1 MRKNPDVSGPLALVL
16 TLISAAA
23 LSACNSSEAAKKQI
37 EADWIHD
44 TGPDDPSAPPAPNTA
59 QPVPP
64 TPTPV
69 PTASPSPT
77 PTPSPSPPTI
87 PVSELYQG
95 DAAFAPFV
103 EKFVADAA
111 LQGVDLVAEMRAE
124 PVVIQLGSLDYLGS
138 GVIGLCETGYNGRTV
153 TLDPDFWGR
162 ISDTQDELLM
172 HHELGHCILYRPHR
186 STLLS
191 SGRDASIMNPIIM
204 SSSTYLGNY
213 SYYQNELFTY
223 SAAQSGARVASPE
236 EGGPLSHIC
245 DINEIR

>member
-1 MRKNPDVSGPLALVL
+1 MRKNPDLAGALALVL
-16 TLISAAA
+16 TLISAAT

-44 TGPDDPSAPPAPNTA
+44 TGPEDTAPAPNTA
-59 QPVPP
+59 QPNSPPP
-64 TPTPV
+64 TPTPT
-69 PTASPSPT
+69 PTPTQSPT

-87 PVSELYQG
+87 PVSELYEG
-95 DAAFAPFV
+95 DAAFAPYV

-111 LQGVDLVAEMRAE
+111 LQGVDLVAEMRAD
-124 PVVIQLGSLDYLGS
+124 PVVIQMGSLDYLGS
-138 GVIGLCETGYNGRTV
+138 GVIGLCETGYGGRTV

-191 SGRDASIMNPIIM
+191 TGREASIMNPIIM
-204 SSSTYLGNY
+204 SSSTYQGNY
-213 SYYQNELFTY
+213 AYYQNELFTY
-223 SAAQSGARVASPE
+223 WTAQTSARTASPE
-236 EGGPLSHIC
+236 EGGPAQHIC
-245 DINEIR
+245 DINEIH